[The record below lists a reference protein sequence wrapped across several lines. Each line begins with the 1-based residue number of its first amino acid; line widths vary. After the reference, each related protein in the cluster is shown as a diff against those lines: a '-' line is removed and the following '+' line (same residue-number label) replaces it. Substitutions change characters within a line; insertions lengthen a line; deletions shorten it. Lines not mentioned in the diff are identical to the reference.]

1 MRIAFVG
8 KGGSGKTTLSS
19 LFLRYVH
26 NQGKLVLAIDA
37 DINQHLAEALG
48 GERIELPALGNE
60 MHRIKEYLRGT
71 NPRIASVDQMLK
83 TTPPGNGSRLLKL
96 SEPNPVLDYFVRDVN
111 GIKLMATG
119 PFTDEDMGV
128 ACYHSKTGAVELIL
142 NHLLDGSDEYVVV
155 DMTAGADA
163 FASGLFTRFDL
174 TVIVVEPTKKSLA
187 VYEQYRA
194 YADPYKMPIVAIGN
208 KVQDESDKSYL
219 REKLGAALIGFLEY
233 SRFVRQEEKN
243 GPMNITGLEQSN
255 QAVLQ
260 VLETK
265 VASIEKNWQRS
276 LELAQLFHKRNAESW
291 ANALL
296 GIDATTQIDLNFQYP
311 VD

>member
-1 MRIAFVG
+1 
-8 KGGSGKTTLSS
+8 
-19 LFLRYVH
+19 
-26 NQGKLVLAIDA
+26 
-37 DINQHLAEALG
+37 
-48 GERIELPALGNE
+48 
-60 MHRIKEYLRGT
+60 
-71 NPRIASVDQMLK
+71 MLK

-96 SEPNPVLDYFVRDVN
+96 SEPNPVFDYFVRDVN

-142 NHLLDGSDEYVVV
+142 NHLLDGSDEYAVV

-194 YADPYKMPIVAIGN
+194 YADPYEMPIVAIGN

-243 GPMNITGLEQSN
+243 GPMNITGLEQTN

-265 VASIEKNWQRS
+265 VASIEKNWERS
-276 LELAQLFHKRNAESW
+276 LELAQLFHRRNAESW

>member
-26 NQGKLVLAIDA
+26 NQGKSVLAIDA
-37 DINQHLAEALG
+37 DINQHLAEAIG
-48 GERIELPALGNE
+48 GKRVELPALGNE
-60 MHRIKEYLRGT
+60 MHRIKEYLRGA
-71 NPRIASVDQMLK
+71 NPRIVSADQMLK

-96 SEPNPVLDYFVRDVN
+96 SEPNPVFDYFVRDVN

-142 NHLLDGSDEYVVV
+142 NHLLDGSDEYAVV

-194 YADPYKMPIVAIGN
+194 YADPYEMPIVAIGN

-233 SRFVRQEEKN
+233 SRFVRQEEKKWTYEYHGARADESSRPSGTGN
-243 GPMNITGLEQSN
+243 GGSKYRKELGTITRTRAALS
-255 QAVLQ
+255 
-260 VLETK
+260 
-265 VASIEKNWQRS
+265 S
-276 LELAQLFHKRNAESW
+276 AEC
-291 ANALL
+291 
-296 GIDATTQIDLNFQYP
+296 
-311 VD
+311 

>member
-26 NQGKLVLAIDA
+26 NQGKSVLAIDA

-71 NPRIASVDQMLK
+71 NPRIASADQMLK

-96 SEPNPVLDYFVRDVN
+96 SELNPVLDYFVRTVN
-111 GIKLMATG
+111 GIRLMATG
-119 PFTDEDMGV
+119 PFADEDMGV

-142 NHLLDGSDEYVVV
+142 NHLLDGPDEYVVV

-219 REKLGAALIGFLEY
+219 REKLGEALIGFLEY

-243 GPMNITGLEQSN
+243 GPMNITGLEQTN
-255 QAVLQ
+255 QAILQ

-265 VASIEKNWQRS
+265 VASTEKNWQRS
-276 LELAQLFHKRNAESW
+276 LELAQLFHRRNAESW

-296 GIDATTQIDLNFQYP
+296 GIDATTQMDPNFQYP